1 LCNPAT
7 QDCTQDP
14 SGPYTSEKECNEKCK
29 RYSCDTSSYTCVPD
43 PAGPYENLAECA
55 AVCTPDK
62 YYCCGPASDPD
73 DRDCYSTPCGV
84 GYVQYGVYDTP
95 EECDDKCKVTHYK
108 CNTDTYDCTEDPTGP
123 YTDLQVCKDN
133 CKDTQYYCCED
144 ADGVKTC
151 RQEGCEFYGENQV
164 GGPYIDDIEC
174 ADDCKTLYYCC
185 QDATGERSC
194 HPGRCPNGTTT
205 VGVYTDET
213 DCDSQCPVYYVCAQK
228 TPYPVDGYECV
239 AFSDAIDPSLILNQ
253 YETPDCDGECP
264 PDPVYFCCED
274 ASGDKDCYKYGCPPD
289 QTEAGGPYST
299 PRECSTDCGVKYYCC
314 EDSDGNKTCRD
325 DECEYYGENEVGG
338 PYDTK
343 DLCEPECE
351 KYYCCEDSN
360 GERNCYKGNCPAG
373 TEEKGGPYDDDVA
386 CKEAACAK
394 VYWYCTA
401 PDACES
407 GDSGPYDSEDACLDG
422 APEDCKEAYT
432 CQDNGDGTKTC
443 VQDPDGEY
451 DTDDCGGNCD
461 KPKKYACVDDQCVP
475 DDNGPYDEDTCGG
488 NCVKPECVVDSDCGC
503 DAPDTYFEGHGC
515 CQDGQVPKPGTNQ
528 CWEDGRPGTETSLV
542 ATGECCNGQCVEL
555 CIGGCC
561 TEYGLSYVS
570 RKQCKE
576 WGGTFYEPGEAFDT
590 TCGCDCAGIGGTYC
604 VANGVPCGQQRP
616 DAPTHCGPSPLN
628 GFESDYYTFDRVEQ
642 GGTLDYFCE
651 NNDCSPLDDLRAKG
665 ARLTGWSDYVSE
677 TNSEANSEC
686 CIGFSTVTRFRY
698 RMFALNCRKK
708 EWEEAP
714 NVMAFANSDSQGS
727 NLGAACT
734 TGPAPAA
741 EPPTAPLRFGRPTC
755 IPRVAENPL
764 P

>member
-1 LCNPAT
+1 
-7 QDCTQDP
+7 
-14 SGPYTSEKECNEKCK
+14 
-29 RYSCDTSSYTCVPD
+29 VPD

-62 YYCCGPASDPD
+62 YYCCGSSPD
-73 DRDCYSTPCGV
+73 DRDCYTQECEYLGLNP
-84 GYVQYGVYDTP
+84 YGVYDTP
-95 EECDDKCKVTHYK
+95 EECDEKCKVTHYK
-108 CNTDTYDCTEDPTGP
+108 CDTSTYDCTEDPAGP

-133 CKDTQYYCCED
+133 CEDTQYYCCED

-151 RQEGCEFYGENQV
+151 RQGGCEAFGENQV

-289 QTEAGGPYST
+289 RTEAGGPYST

-360 GERNCYKGNCPAG
+360 GERNCYKGSCPPG

-394 VYWYCTA
+394 VYWYCVST
-401 PDACES
+401 DKCDS
-407 GDSGPYDSEDACLDG
+407 SDSGPYESEDACLDG
-422 APEDCKEAYT
+422 APEDCKTKYSCVT
-432 CQDNGDGTKTC
+432 DDDGKTFC
-443 VQDPDGEY
+443 VESPDGEY
-451 DTDDCGGNCD
+451 DEDTCGGNC
-461 KPKKYACVDDQCVP
+461 PKRKYWKCVSNILCESFDVDPGGTTYPTAGSCLAQAPDDCREEPQKYACNNNDCIP
-475 DDNGPYDEDTCGG
+475 IATGPYDEPTCGG
-488 NCVKPECVVDSDCGC
+488 NCVKPECVSNADCGC
-503 DAPDTYFEGHGC
+503 VEFGSTYYPALDAIIPGFGCCPQGTYFDPAVGF
-515 CQDGQVPKPGTNQ
+515 
-528 CWEDGRPGTETSLV
+528 CWAGEPGTESAVTESR
-542 ATGECCNGQCVEL
+542 ACCDGKCVKPYL
-555 CIGGCC
+555 P
-561 TEYGLSYVS
+561 
-570 RKQCKE
+570 Q
-576 WGGTFYEPGEAFDT
+576 PD
-590 TCGCDCAGIGGTYC
+590 
-604 VANGVPCGQQRP
+604 ANGASPCRACSICDGEGFAGGP
-616 DAPTHCGPSPLN
+616 YGDILSMLDAYAALGVSWPLYETLCSD
-628 GFESDYYTFDRVEQ
+628 GF
-642 GGTLDYFCE
+642 YF
-651 NNDCSPLDDLRAKG
+651 
-665 ARLTGWSDYVSE
+665 E
-677 TNSEANSEC
+677 TCPQLS
-686 CIGFSTVTRFRY
+686 
-698 RMFALNCRKK
+698 K
-708 EWEEAP
+708 
-714 NVMAFANSDSQGS
+714 
-727 NLGAACT
+727 
-734 TGPAPAA
+734 
-741 EPPTAPLRFGRPTC
+741 
-755 IPRVAENPL
+755 NPL

>member
-1 LCNPAT
+1 MPLARNASGLLRRAAGFVASCCCTKWLCNPAT

-62 YYCCGPASDPD
+62 YYCCGSSPD
-73 DRDCYSTPCGV
+73 DRDCYTQECEYLGLNP
-84 GYVQYGVYDTP
+84 YGVYDTP
-95 EECDDKCKVTHYK
+95 EECDEKCKVTHYK
-108 CNTDTYDCTEDPTGP
+108 CDTSTYDCTEDPAGP

-133 CKDTQYYCCED
+133 CEDTQ
-144 ADGVKTC
+144 
-151 RQEGCEFYGENQV
+151 
-164 GGPYIDDIEC
+164 
-174 ADDCKTLYYCC
+174 YYCC
-185 QDATGERSC
+185 QDATGARSC
-194 HPGRCPNGTTT
+194 YPDECPSGTTT
-205 VGVYTDET
+205 VGVYTDEN
-213 DCDSQCPVYYVCAQK
+213 DCDSQCSIYYVCAQK

-264 PDPVYFCCED
+264 PDPVYFCCKDD
-274 ASGDKDCYKYGCPPD
+274 AGVKDCYKYGCPPD
-289 QTEAGGPYST
+289 QTEDGGPYST
-299 PRECSTDCGVKYYCC
+299 PRECSSECGVKYYCC

-325 DECEYYGENEVGG
+325 DACEYYGENEVGG

-401 PDACES
+401 PDKCES

-422 APEDCKEAYT
+422 AAEDCKEAYT

-443 VQDPDGEY
+443 VEDPSGEY
-451 DTDDCGGNCD
+451 GTDDCGGNCD

-570 RKQCKE
+570 RKKCKE
-576 WGGTFYEPGEAFDT
+576 WGGTFHEPGEVFDT
-590 TCGCDCAGIGGTYC
+590 TCGCDCAGFGGEYC
-604 VANGVPCGQQRP
+604 FTAGVPCGNPIATDSQ
-616 DAPTHCGPSPLN
+616 CGPGPNS
-628 GFESDYYTFDRVEQ
+628 GFTAEYLSFRREEQ
-642 GGTLDYFCE
+642 GLFTPVNCCNG
-651 NNDCSPLDDLRAKG
+651 DCTPLQDLRDKG
-665 ARLTGWSDYVSE
+665 ATITGWVDYCAESV
-677 TNSEANSEC
+677 TEASSEC
-686 CIGFSTVTRFRY
+686 CLGTSNGYAYRY
-698 RMFALNCRKK
+698 RTFVLNCRKK

-714 NVMAFANSDSQGS
+714 NVMACFDQSFGNRPDE
-727 NLGAACT
+727 
-734 TGPAPAA
+734 AA
-741 EPPTAPLRFGRPTC
+741 ECIGGFAQPRPEIPSSIPRDGKPTC
-755 IPRVAENPL
+755 IPRVAQNPL